1 MTDTNQSLRVNG
13 QTLSNLDSDLVI
25 TLDDHPV
32 VQISKIEEST
42 ITYSFLGDVEQETT
56 YNLNLTFLYKGTHK
70 LVVPMTFIHKP
81 TVITTTP
88 ITQNVTIWEE
98 GEGVP
103 FTVDVNGTDKTSSI
117 SNVVIADNAYV
128 TGTPTGWYVQDA
140 ESTEHTENVVY
151 TYDLQI
157 GDDTRSETVTVPFV
171 IAAWDGVIIK
181 GTVDP
186 DTVSA
191 ANGDTGTL
199 KVKVIQRNNDVTSAA
214 GVYPGTVMLDYI
226 TLGDASYADG
236 FLNIPWT
243 ATKDGDDTLNLKV
256 NVFGGEGEGD
266 VVTLPVK
273 FTITEEAVE
282 PTIEDGTTDMTLNL
296 WDTKPINYKVM
307 LGDTDITSSVTNVVD
322 RTDPNDA
329 IELVKVDDTHWGYQA
344 VTARTDED
352 LIIDAMV
359 DVYVTYQGTE
369 HVIPM
374 TIDVVVKAN
383 TTGIPAN
390 RFNIEFV

>member
-1 MTDTNQSLRVNG
+1 MADSNQSLRVNG
-13 QTLSNLDSDLVI
+13 QQLSNLDPDLVI

-32 VQISKIEEST
+32 VQISKILEST
-42 ITYSFLGDVEQETT
+42 IQYSFLGDVAQETT
-56 YNLNLTFLYKGTHK
+56 YSLNLTFLYKGTHK
-70 LVVPMTFIHKP
+70 LVVPMKFIHKP
-81 TVITTTP
+81 VVITTTP
-88 ITQNVTIWEE
+88 ISQNVTIWEE
-98 GEGVP
+98 GNGVP

-128 TGTPTGWYVQDA
+128 IGTATGWYIQDA

-151 TYDLQI
+151 TYDLKI
-157 GDDTRSETVTVPFV
+157 GDDIRSKTVTVPFV

-186 DTVSA
+186 NTVSA
-191 ANGDTGTL
+191 KNGDTGTL
-199 KVKVIQRNNDVTSAA
+199 KVKVIQRNKDVTSAA
-214 GVYPGTVMLDYI
+214 GVYPNTVMLDYI
-226 TLGDASYADG
+226 TLGDGSYADG

-243 ATKDGDDTLNLKV
+243 ATKDGDGTLNLMI

-273 FTITEEAVE
+273 FTVADKVVE

-296 WDTKPINYKVM
+296 WDTQAINYKVM

-322 RTDPNDA
+322 QTDPNDA
-329 IELVKVDDTHWGYQA
+329 IELVKVDDTHWGFQA
-344 VTARTDED
+344 VKARTDED
-352 LIIDAMV
+352 LVIDAMV
-359 DVYVTYQGTE
+359 DVHVTYEGTE

-374 TIDVVVKAN
+374 VIDVVVKAN
-383 TTGIPAN
+383 TTSIPEN
-390 RFNIEFV
+390 RFNVEML